1 MSTKKYI
8 KLTIIIA
15 SVIISFFS
23 FGISLS
29 FICSALFI
37 IFVSTRILQDLD
49 NKGLLDIVTLAGPF
63 ITDRISD
70 TLFATFNCIEV
81 QNAINNWLSNNHIQY
96 IVMKKDIAA
105 IIVYFF
111 LVIMVMIFGNSDTT
125 AIGKHILDGDP
136 EFRKKTFQQKNDIF
150 CKTLVQR
157 IERINTD
164 LNWNDSLYVPIA
176 AEVEMTKG
184 KDIKRYDDMLK
195 CLKTNRQK
203 SSSIIIKMAKSI
215 RFSMLGKIRP
225 INHFLTAIEKN
236 ECPEVYL
243 VLGDPG
249 SGKSVSLRKLCSDLL
264 RESQLTGKTAV
275 YISLKTWISKGKDW
289 SDYNLPTRK
298 DLIEYIKNELYK
310 EGDLFTD
317 DFLNNYFDKMLEDG
331 RWYFIFDSFDEMPCL
346 MGNNSNGILIK
357 HISRLLYEFLS
368 GPNQSGGVIAS
379 RMYNRPSDSLNQTCT
394 LRLQKF
400 SDARIRMMIKKY
412 VAIDIN
418 DIIRDLFRDHPD
430 LVGLCRNPFHLSLFI
445 NYIKKKNYNFPRSQ
459 YDLFKDFVDERLS
472 RCKAR
477 INDEGLNYKD
487 LYNAAID
494 LALTMQNHGGYGL
507 EFPIREL
514 INININSPNWE
525 KYLTILEYI
534 KICRFGGNRSTISFV
549 HRRFQEFF
557 FVEGIISNKVS
568 IKEEDYVGILQNTGI
583 RDALVLYCQ
592 IGEEQDI
599 KPLID
604 FCFSSIEENTQYI
617 ATVLN
622 ENSAKLVNSLYFL
635 SEAFCCR
642 KDILREKLN
651 IISGLRNYISI
662 KTDYIILMAIA
673 NCVSLLDQNEMQLT
687 LIDVFRLNNRWLN
700 ELVVSNCQMIK
711 KLDRKIET
719 WFCCYFE
726 DNILT
731 DFAIKNYSNI
741 DFSLSLAEGF
751 KYVRIV
757 HSFMPIYLFIHIIFM
772 AWSSIQLLFPLIPFI
787 VRRMEVLFAHI
798 KLAGFDLRDFI
809 IYVGSLIMKADKI
822 STLPF
827 DTSSQTMIRTVMAIE
842 IGLGMILV
850 CILNEW
856 RYRYGMVSMYKTQ
869 ELQTKS
875 IEADSQKTGKHSGNS
890 YIKLAEE
897 FVVHSVSMPDS
908 FYRIVGI
915 FVLLRVCAFL
925 LVYNNP
931 NKFEAIILFICLGI
945 ITLFDIYRIEHEVIA
960 VIREY
965 FYRNGLKKAVNSV
978 MRKLP
983 KIPNYLFS
991 FVKDSIRIVAIMIP
1005 FAIIFLLVVY
1015 TIETIIPSIIC
1026 RSLGIEISKQNLELV
1041 SNVCFLF
1048 AFLILIAV
1056 GSIVL
1061 TVLYTEELHRV
1072 KRINVV
1078 KLDRKDLVKNIKN
1091 IKFSSNRRVYIQ
1103 ELRRKEVKLEGE
1115 WKDGERIILRDD
1127 VLDRELA
1134 LWDSKERSIETYYT
1148 NGE

>member
-1 MSTKKYI
+1 MSTKKTFKI
-8 KLTIIIA
+8 TIIIA

-49 NKGLLDIVTLAGPF
+49 NKGLLDIVTLAGPI

-70 TLFATFNCIEV
+70 TFFDTFNCIEV

-96 IVMKKDIAA
+96 TVVKKDIVA

-111 LVIMVMIFGNSDTT
+111 LVIMVMILGNSDTT

-225 INHFLTAIEKN
+225 INHFLTAIEKK

-249 SGKSVSLRKLCSDLL
+249 SGKSVSLRKLCTDLL

-275 YISLKTWISKGKDW
+275 YISLKTWNSKGNDW
-289 SDYNLPTRK
+289 NDYNLPTRK
-298 DLIEYIKNELYK
+298 DLIEYIKHELYK

-400 SDARIRMMIKKY
+400 SDSRIRMMIRKY
-412 VAIDIN
+412 VVTDVN

-445 NYIKKKNYNFPRSQ
+445 NYIKKRDYIFPGSQ
-459 YDLFKDFVDERLS
+459 YDLFKDFVNERLS
-472 RCKAR
+472 RCSAR

-487 LYNAAID
+487 LYNIAID

-507 EFPIREL
+507 EFPIKEL
-514 INININSPNWE
+514 KDIKSSSLNWE
-525 KYLTILEYI
+525 KYLSILEYI

-557 FVEGIISNKVS
+557 FVEGIISHKVL
-568 IKEEDYVGILQNTGI
+568 IKEEDYIGILQNTGI

-592 IGEEQDI
+592 IGEEKEI
-599 KPLID
+599 KSLID
-604 FCFSSIEENTQYI
+604 FCFSAIEENTQYI

-622 ENSAKLVNSLYFL
+622 SNSAKLVNSLYFL
-635 SEAFCCR
+635 SEAFCSR
-642 KDILREKLN
+642 KDILGEKLN
-651 IISGLRNYISI
+651 VISGLRNFISN

-673 NCVSLLDQNEMQLT
+673 NCVSLLDPKEMQLT

-700 ELVVSNCQMIK
+700 ELVVSNCQMVK
-711 KLDRKIET
+711 KLDREIET
-719 WFCCYFE
+719 RFCYYFE
-726 DNILT
+726 ENVFMDSVM
-731 DFAIKNYSNI
+731 KNYFNI

-757 HSFMPIYLFIHIIFM
+757 HAFLPFYMLLHILCLVWVYIRILFPLLPFIYRKAVFLFIHIKSF
-772 AWSSIQLLFPLIPFI
+772 
-787 VRRMEVLFAHI
+787 
-798 KLAGFDLRDFI
+798 GFDLKDFI
-809 IYVGSLIMKADKI
+809 IYVGSLMSGVDKYTAI
-822 STLPF
+822 SYDMNPYE
-827 DTSSQTMIRTVMAIE
+827 MIRRVMVAE
-842 IGLGMILV
+842 LMLGMIMVLV
-850 CILNEW
+850 LLVW
-856 RYRYGMVSMYKTQ
+856 RRRYGVIGKDIPQ
-869 ELQTKS
+869 EIQYKS
-875 IEADSQKTGKHSGNS
+875 IQEYFGKKLEKGKRFILSLSKDSEGHYGDA
-890 YIKLAEE
+890 KLL
-897 FVVHSVSMPDS
+897 
-908 FYRIVGI
+908 YQTIVL
-915 FVLLRVCAFL
+915 FELTRVLTIVLIYTSSNKFAIIFL
-925 LVYNNP
+925 L
-931 NKFEAIILFICLGI
+931 IIISI
-945 ITLFDIYRIEHEVIA
+945 ITLFDIFRINHEMVA
-960 VIREY
+960 VIIEY
-965 FYRNGLKKAVNSV
+965 FDKNGWKQAVSSALKVF
-978 MRKLP
+978 P
-983 KIPNYLFS
+983 KIPSYLLAIIMDFG
-991 FVKDSIRIVAIMIP
+991 FILAIMSP
-1005 FAIIFLLVVY
+1005 LVPLFLGIIFFLDSL
-1015 TIETIIPSIIC
+1015 IPSIIC
-1026 RSLGIEISKQNLELV
+1026 KSLGIEITSQNLELV
-1041 SNVCFLF
+1041 SNVFLF
-1048 AFLILIAV
+1048 FVSTFSIIVVLMLTIA
-1056 GSIVL
+1056 
-1061 TVLYTEELHRV
+1061 LHYVEYRRV
-1072 KRINVV
+1072 KHINIV
-1078 KLDRKDLVKNIKN
+1078 KLDRKDFVKNTRKI
-1091 IKFSSNRRVYIQ
+1091 IFPSNRRVYVQ

-1115 WKDGERIILRDD
+1115 WENGERLILKDD
-1127 VLDRELA
+1127 VFNRELA
-1134 LWDSKERSIETYYT
+1134 IWDSKEHSLETYYT